1 MYRFI
6 PYEVST
12 DERAGMHGTNERM
25 PVASFLRGLGFYVT
39 LIREL

>member
-25 PVASFLRGLGFYVT
+25 PVHSFLRGLAFYET